1 MQHNRGIYFEK
12 GTMEGCYI
20 LFQHNSRGF
29 SIGTE
34 ECDGPDLILNSTEYV
49 YLCISG
55 AHSGSDHDY
64 WVIEDFD
71 GPIKP
76 RHSGYVYDFGSLRI
90 RLL

>member
-55 AHSGSDHDY
+55 SKLTEKNELFRKFAK
-64 WVIEDFD
+64 DFVHN
-71 GPIKP
+71 G
-76 RHSGYVYDFGSLRI
+76 
-90 RLL
+90 